1 MGARTHEST
10 IGLTMSALDPSRT
23 ELEVRLEEEVLSLFD
38 QYRDSLLR
46 YVCAF
51 GFTVVDAEDLIQ
63 DVFVAL
69 FKHLRRG
76 GGRSNLPGWLF
87 RVAHNQA
94 LKHRTRRRRAYTL
107 IRAEAR
113 DVQMGADPN
122 DDPEERLAGRQ
133 RRRKLVA
140 VLNALPERDR
150 QCLYLRDAGMRY
162 REIARVLGISL
173 GAVAKSIARGVA
185 RLQRA
190 DQG

>member
-1 MGARTHEST
+1 MTARTHEST
-10 IGLTMSALDPSRT
+10 IELTPLAAIEPSPTAL
-23 ELEVRLEEEVLSLFD
+23 EARLEEEVLSLFD

-51 GFTVVDAEDLIQ
+51 GLTVVDAEDLIQ
-63 DVFVAL
+63 DVFIAL
-69 FKHLRRG
+69 FSHLRRG
-76 GGRSNLPGWLF
+76 GGRSNLQGWLF

-94 LKHRTRRRRAYTL
+94 LKHRARLQRTHAL
-107 IRAEAR
+107 IRPETR
-113 DVQMGADPN
+113 DVQASADT
-122 DDPEERLAGRQ
+122 DPEERLAHRQ

-150 QCLYLRDAGMRY
+150 QCLYLRSDGMRY

-173 GAVAKSIARGVA
+173 GAVAKSVARGVA

-190 DQG
+190 DHG